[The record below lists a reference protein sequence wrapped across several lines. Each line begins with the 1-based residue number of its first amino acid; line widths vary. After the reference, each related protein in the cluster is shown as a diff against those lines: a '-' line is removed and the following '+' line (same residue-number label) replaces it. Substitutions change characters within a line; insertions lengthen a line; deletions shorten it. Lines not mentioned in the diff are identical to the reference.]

1 MSKRILILTGSP
13 RRGGNSNLMADAFAK
28 GASEAGNSVVQFNTA
43 HKHIGI
49 VRSFELI
56 AQDRGWKNRG
66 HYLVNSVNEKGAIS
80 NTEHLQKI
88 YDIGKKF

>member
-1 MSKRILILTGSP
+1 MYASFVWRIGDP
-13 RRGGNSNLMADAFAK
+13 HVFD
-28 GASEAGNSVVQFNTA
+28 
-43 HKHIGI
+43 GI

-66 HYLVNSVNEKGAIS
+66 HYLVNSVNEKGAIL

-88 YDIGKKF
+88 YNLGKDYDSPIEFS